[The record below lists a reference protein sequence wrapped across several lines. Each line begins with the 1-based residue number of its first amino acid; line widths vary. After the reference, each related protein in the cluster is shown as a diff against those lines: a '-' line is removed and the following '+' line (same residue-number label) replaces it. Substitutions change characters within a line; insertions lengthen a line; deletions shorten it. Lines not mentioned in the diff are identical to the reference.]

1 MTQAPNT
8 PAAPSPNPS
17 RRRRNRGAMAA
28 VAVVVLVLAWLV
40 WGGIDKNIVYVLTPS
55 ELLAKGTEGYDR
67 PVRLGGLVAA
77 NTVNW
82 NSDKLDL
89 RFDVTDGQKAV
100 KVQSRGAPPQMFR
113 AGIGVV
119 LEGRYR
125 RDGVFE
131 SSSVMVKH
139 SNEYKPPHA
148 GERPEE
154 LYKTLV
160 KDGGPK

>member
-1 MTQAPNT
+1 MTQPSDNPAT
-8 PAAPSPNPS
+8 PP
-17 RRRRNRGAMAA
+17 RRRNRVAIAA
-28 VAVVVLVLAWLV
+28 VTVVVLVLGWLV
-40 WGGIDKNIVYVLTPS
+40 WGGIDKNIVYFLTPS
-55 ELLAKGTEGYDR
+55 ELLAKGTDGYDR

-82 NSDKLDL
+82 NPDKLDL
-89 RFDVTDGQKAV
+89 RFDVTDGQRTV
-100 KVQSRGAPPQMFR
+100 KVHSRGAPPQMFR

-125 RDGVFE
+125 RGGLFE

-154 LYKTLV
+154 LYRTLV

>member
-1 MTQAPNT
+1 MTQPFDD
-8 PAAPSPNPS
+8 PATSPSKPPKA
-17 RRRRNRGAMAA
+17 RRNRVAMAA
-28 VAVVVLVLAWLV
+28 VAVVVLVLVWLV
-40 WGGIDKNIVYVLTPS
+40 WGGSD
-55 ELLAKGTEGYDR
+55 GYDR

-77 NTVNW
+77 NTVDW
-82 NSDKLDL
+82 KADALDL
-89 RFDVTDGQKAV
+89 RFDVTDGQKTV
-100 KVQSRGAPPQMFR
+100 KVHSRGAPPQMFR

>member
-1 MTQAPNT
+1 MTQPFDD
-8 PAAPSPNPS
+8 PATSPSKPPKA
-17 RRRRNRGAMAA
+17 RRNRVAMAA
-28 VAVVVLVLAWLV
+28 VAVVVLVLVWLV
-40 WGGIDKNIVYVLTPS
+40 WGGIDKNIVYFLTPS
-55 ELLAKGTEGYDR
+55 ELLAKGTDGYDR

-77 NTVNW
+77 NTVDW
-82 NSDKLDL
+82 KADALDL
-89 RFDVTDGQKAV
+89 RFDVTDGQKTV
-100 KVQSRGAPPQMFR
+100 KVHSRGAPPQMFR